1 MYWYIFHSSLSKQN
15 WRHDG
20 RACSWVNATVP
31 IPSFPSREIQAC
43 LVSGINLWHV
53 KVCKKQKSFLNCTGS
68 PYSYQRP
75 LPPILASTVPSGTQ
89 VGFAYQQINQ
99 HSIPQ
104 TGKLLKIKSP
114 KIIQHCVDCGIIF
127 IFVWLKIEELTLI
140 LFSFY
145 RSPSMQATQV
155 QLSLILKNF
164 KAGRCLLFWIL
175 YHASSLKTFVR
186 KLIKQPSLTEQEFQF
201 SGLC

>member
-1 MYWYIFHSSLSKQN
+1 MYFNCLISPLTEDCVELKCQQFKNTNVSFCLSSLLRNHKSKFQATVTPINVYWYIFHSFLSKQN

-20 RACSWVNATVP
+20 RACIWVNATVP

-43 LVSGINLWHV
+43 LVGGINLWHV

-68 PYSYQRP
+68 PYSYRRP

-114 KIIQHCVDCGIIF
+114 
-127 IFVWLKIEELTLI
+127 
-140 LFSFY
+140 
-145 RSPSMQATQV
+145 
-155 QLSLILKNF
+155 
-164 KAGRCLLFWIL
+164 
-175 YHASSLKTFVR
+175 
-186 KLIKQPSLTEQEFQF
+186 
-201 SGLC
+201 